1 MIMILIYHSRLRH
14 HMYLLSNPVNTAR
27 RRCALAAAGALL
39 VLSALPAL
47 AQSKV
52 DIKHASGTT
61 AVVPNPK
68 KVVVL
73 DLTSLDTM
81 AALGIDVTGVPES
94 PMPKHLARFSDKKYA
109 RVGTLFEPDFE
120 AIHAAAPDLI
130 VVGGRSQAK
139 YKELAKIAPT
149 IDMTVD
155 RTDLI
160 KSVERNTNLLA
171 GLFGKQAQAKVQLDK
186 LHASI
191 AGLKA
196 KASTAGSALIVL
208 TTGGKM
214 SAYGPGSRFGVLHD
228 AFGFKPAVATLQTS
242 NHGQAVSFEFIQ
254 KTNPDWLFVIDRDG
268 AIGRQGA
275 SAQRLLDNEL
285 VRQTKAWQNKRVVYL
300 DGGNWYTLGGAGLTA
315 IQRNIDQLAQA
326 LDAKR

>member
-1 MIMILIYHSRLRH
+1 MIMILIHHSRLSY
-14 HMYLLSNPVNTAR
+14 HMHPLPNPADTAR
-27 RRCALAAAGALL
+27 RRCAIAAGALF

-47 AQSKV
+47 AQSRV
-52 DIKHASGTT
+52 DINHASGTS
-61 AVVPNPK
+61 AVAAPPK
-68 KVVVL
+68 KVIVL
-73 DLTSLDTM
+73 DLASLDTLS
-81 AALGIDVTGVPES
+81 ALGVDVAGVPDT
-94 PMPKHLARFSDKKYA
+94 PMPKHLARFKDKQYL

-130 VVGGRSQAK
+130 IVGGRSQAK

-149 IDMTVD
+149 IDMTVE

-160 KSVERNTNLLA
+160 GSVERNTVLLA
-171 GLFGKQAQAKVQLDK
+171 GLFGKQAQARAQLGK

-191 AGLKA
+191 ADLKA
-196 KASTAGSALIVL
+196 KAASAGSALIVL

-242 NHGQAVSFEFIQ
+242 NHGQAISFEFIQ

-285 VRQTKAWQNKRVVYL
+285 VRTTRAWQNKRVVYL
-300 DGGNWYTLGGAGLTA
+300 DGGNWYTLGGAGLNA
-315 IQRNIDQLAQA
+315 IGQNIDQLAQA
-326 LDAKR
+326 LDDK